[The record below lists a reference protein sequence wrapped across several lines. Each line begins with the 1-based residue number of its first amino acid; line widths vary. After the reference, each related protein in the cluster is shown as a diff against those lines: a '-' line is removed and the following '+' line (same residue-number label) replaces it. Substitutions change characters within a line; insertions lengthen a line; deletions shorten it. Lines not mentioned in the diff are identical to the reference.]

1 VTRRGSGL
9 AAAVVVALLAVVAPA
24 HAGLASKRAEA
35 ARVQAQ
41 LAALDAKLE
50 RATEA
55 YDRAHGRLTQT
66 EHAIADNQTGLRLAQ
81 ANLRV
86 AKADLAQ
93 VLVDSYKN
101 GDPDAVQVLL
111 SASSLSD
118 VVDRVALVQRTKG
131 RTAEVV
137 NRVVALNREIRDR
150 ATLLARQ
157 KAQRA
162 TALAQRAADRAAI
175 DAGIAQRNAR
185 LSSIKSDI
193 RAILDAQA
201 AAQLARSRRI
211 ATQVRASQSDN
222 ANDPGIGGSADG
234 STGSSIA
241 PPPSS
246 TGSGAADAAL
256 SQIGVPYRWAG
267 ASPGEG
273 FDCSGLVMWAYAQ
286 VGVSLPHNAAA
297 QHGSGTPVSRDQLE
311 PGDLVFFDGDGHV
324 GIYIGNG
331 EFVHAPHTGDVVK
344 ISSLDGYSGYN
355 GAVRIG

>member
-1 VTRRGSGL
+1 
-9 AAAVVVALLAVVAPA
+9 VALLAAVTPA
-24 HAGLASKRAEA
+24 HAGLSSKRAEA

-41 LAALDAKLE
+41 LAALDARLE

-55 YDRAHGRLTQT
+55 YDRAHARLTQT
-66 EHAIADNQTGLRLAQ
+66 ERAITDNQNGLRVAQ

-111 SASSLSD
+111 SATSLSEM
-118 VVDRVALVQRTKG
+118 VDRVALVQRTKG

-137 NRVVALNREIRDR
+137 GRVVTLNAEIRDR
-150 ATLLARQ
+150 AGLLARQ
-157 KAQRA
+157 RAQRA
-162 TALAQRAADRAAI
+162 TALAQRAHDKAAI

-185 LSSIKSDI
+185 LSSIKADI
-193 RAILDAQA
+193 RAILQAQA
-201 AAQLARSRRI
+201 AAELARSRRI
-211 ATQVRASQSDN
+211 ATQVRASQSND
-222 ANDPGIGGSADG
+222 ASDPGIGGSADG
-234 STGSSIA
+234 GTTSGSIA

-256 SQIGVPYRWAG
+256 SQIGVPYHWAG

-311 PGDLVFFDGDGHV
+311 AGDLVFFDGDGHV

-331 EFVHAPHTGDVVK
+331 QFVHAPHTGDVVK

>member
-1 VTRRGSGL
+1 M
-9 AAAVVVALLAVVAPA
+9 
-24 HAGLASKRAEA
+24 
-35 ARVQAQ
+35 
-41 LAALDAKLE
+41 
-50 RATEA
+50 
-55 YDRAHGRLTQT
+55 
-66 EHAIADNQTGLRLAQ
+66 
-81 ANLRV
+81 NLRV
-86 AKADLAQ
+86 AKADLAL

-111 SASSLSD
+111 SATSLSEM
-118 VVDRVALVQRTKG
+118 VDRVALVQRTKG

-137 NRVVALNREIRDR
+137 GRVLTLNNEIRDR
-150 ATLLARQ
+150 AALLARQ
-157 KAQRA
+157 RAQRA
-162 TALAQRAADRAAI
+162 SAVAQRAADKAAI

-185 LSSIKSDI
+185 LASIRADI
-193 RAILDAQA
+193 RAILQAQA
-201 AAQLARSRRI
+201 AAELERSRRI
-211 ATQVRASQSDN
+211 ATQVRASQSND
-222 ANDPGIGGSADG
+222 ASDPGIGASADG
-234 STGSSIA
+234 SGSAGSIA

-331 EFVHAPHTGDVVK
+331 QFVHAPHTGDVVK